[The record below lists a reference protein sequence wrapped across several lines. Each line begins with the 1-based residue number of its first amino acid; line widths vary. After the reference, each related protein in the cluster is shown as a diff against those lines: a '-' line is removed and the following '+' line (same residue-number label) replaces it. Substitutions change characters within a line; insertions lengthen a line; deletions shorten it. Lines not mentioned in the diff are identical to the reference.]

1 MIKGLSKRE
10 KDTELFYNVADP
22 VAHIR
27 THDLRLIKRLEDFSA
42 RHPDLCRLVEDDE
55 YNGKYFDIDRS
66 RVSIRI
72 TEPYSQERR
81 QKQSEWARENG
92 LKGNYREVSAI

>member
-10 KDTELFYNVADP
+10 KDTELFYNAADP

-27 THDLRLIKRLEDFSA
+27 THDLRLIKRLEEFSNK
-42 RHPDLCRLVEDDE
+42 HPDLCRLVEDDE
-55 YNGKYFDIDRS
+55 YNGKYYDIDRS
-66 RVSIRI
+66 RVSIRS

-81 QKQSEWARENG
+81 QKQSEWAKVNG
-92 LKGNYREVSAI
+92 LKGDSRI

>member
-10 KDTELFYNVADP
+10 KDTELFYNAADP

-27 THDLRLIKRLEDFSA
+27 THDLRLIKRLEEFNA

-55 YNGKYFDIDRS
+55 YNGKYYDIDRAGCPFVLRSPTPRNGVRS
-66 RVSIRI
+66 RASG
-72 TEPYSQERR
+72 RR
-81 QKQSEWARENG
+81 
-92 LKGNYREVSAI
+92 